1 MPIPE
6 PAKAAAQFTQDAAA
20 HSTTAQTRLIAGPGT
35 GKSNTIVNRLCWLL
49 DQVQAAR
56 IFVVSFTRA
65 SANDLKERIIT
76 ACEECGHATDV
87 THIQVS
93 TLHSLALRTL
103 RAGGLLTRFPTPYPL
118 VLDEWELGN
127 VFDVE
132 FGVSSRGHRR
142 RGNHRACRRHWH
154 HKPRLPRRADRSG
167 RR

>member
-132 FGVSSRGHRR
+132 FGVSSRGRRR

-154 HKPRLPRRADRSG
+154 HKRRLPRRADRSG